1 MGYGNNE
8 QTYPNRELKGQLSDL
23 AIYQGALT
31 HQEISGAYN
40 DGNFISYPSGSSA
53 YDVRNIVTSS
63 CDSWNLV
70 GYWRMGDNG
79 SDPSGQITDESG
91 QGNNLIYSSA
101 TVQVT
106 SSS

>member
-1 MGYGNNE
+1 MGTGHKE
-8 QTYPNRELKGQLSDL
+8 QLYPDRELKGKLSDL

-40 DGNFISYPSGSSA
+40 KGNFISYPSGSCA

-79 SDPSGQITDESG
+79 SDSSGQITDESG
-91 QGNNLIYSSA
+91 QGNHMLYSAA
-101 TVQVT
+101 TVQ
-106 SSS
+106 SDES